1 MVSAFG
7 ATKIEFRG
15 AEASRGRQIPPHTL
29 QAHLEN
35 FRNRLAGVSVSGRR
49 LETGWLARNHRFLR
63 LEVLLYKSACEVTDD
78 RAMRRYMQNL
88 RIKKLFSLATRLL

>member
-1 MVSAFG
+1 MISAFG

-35 FRNRLAGVSVSGRR
+35 VRNWLAGVSVSGRR

-63 LEVLLYKSACEVTDD
+63 LEVLL
-78 RAMRRYMQNL
+78 
-88 RIKKLFSLATRLL
+88 